1 MATSSQ
7 LYDRITLRGSIQ
19 QQVITGSKTYKGFST
34 VSTAT
39 ESFALYDLF
48 LIKQDIINHF
58 YIRKGEKLMNP
69 DFGTVIWDLLFE
81 QFTEE
86 VKKLITEDVEQ
97 IINYDP
103 RIAINGVIIDSTDM
117 GIRIEADITYIP
129 FNINERM
136 TFDFDRENNI
146 IKYAVNFIS

>member
-1 MATSSQ
+1 MARIYNKKTVASLTANTGGNSSTAFTYNGFSSKETKASFK
-7 LYDRITLRGSIQ
+7 LYDI
-19 QQVITGSKTYKGFST
+19 
-34 VSTAT
+34 
-39 ESFALYDLF
+39 DLV
-48 LIKQDIINHF
+48 KQDIVNHF

-103 RIAINGVIIDSTDM
+103 RIKINSVLIDSTDM
-117 GIRIEADITYIP
+117 GIRIQADVTYIP
-129 FNINERM
+129 FNINEQM
-136 TFDFDRENNI
+136 SFNFDRENKI
-146 IKYAVNFIS
+146 IN

>member
-1 MATSSQ
+1 MAKIYNKKTVASLTASTGGNSSAAFTYNGFSSQ
-7 LYDRITLRGSIQ
+7 ETKSSFKLYDI
-19 QQVITGSKTYKGFST
+19 
-34 VSTAT
+34 
-39 ESFALYDLF
+39 DLV
-48 LIKQDIINHF
+48 KQDIINHF

-103 RIAINGVIIDSTDM
+103 RISINSVIIDSTDM
-117 GIRIEADITYIP
+117 GIRIEADVTYIP

-136 TFDFDRENNI
+136 TFNFDRENKI
-146 IKYAVNFIS
+146 IN

>member
-1 MATSSQ
+1 MAKLYNQKVVASSNAVVSNE
-7 LYDRITLRGSIQ
+7 T
-19 QQVITGSKTYKGFST
+19 TTAFTYKGFNSQDT
-34 VSTAT
+34 KNKFKS
-39 ESFALYDLF
+39 YDIDLV
-48 LIKQDIINHF
+48 KQDIVNHF

-81 QFTEE
+81 PFTEE

-103 RIAINGVIIDSTDM
+103 RIAINSVTIDSTDM
-117 GIRIEADITYIP
+117 GIRIEADLTYLP

-136 TFDFDRENNI
+136 TFNFDKDNNI
-146 IKYAVNFIS
+146 IN

>member
-1 MATSSQ
+1 MARIYNKKSVASLTANVNDSQ
-7 LYDRITLRGSIQ
+7 RSF
-19 QQVITGSKTYKGFST
+19 TYKGFSSKET
-34 VSTAT
+34 KN
-39 ESFALYDLF
+39 SFKLNDIDLV
-48 LIKQDIINHF
+48 KQDIVNHF

-81 QFTEE
+81 PFTEE
-86 VKKLITEDVEQ
+86 VKKLITDDVEA

-117 GIRIEADITYIP
+117 GIRIQADITYLP

-136 TFDFDRENNI
+136 MFDFDRENNI
-146 IKYAVNFIS
+146 IK